1 MNLFTSDIASQLIR
15 SNDSYPVDINDAWGW
30 AGYPNKKYA
39 EKILTASFEKDVDYV
54 FEYYAL
60 TYAAR
65 ETIKL
70 TLECFKELAMMAGT
84 HRGRESVA
92 ILATNLI
99 ARKFNSQDIHQA
111 KDGYINLNQMAKAAG
126 KRIDN
131 WLRLQST
138 KKLIQEFNSQIPSSD
153 LREKPPV
160 TSSDLRERF
169 PVTSSNLRGESPA
182 LITMISG
189 IKGQRGGGGTWA
201 HPDIA
206 IQFAQWCSPAFA
218 LQVSRWVREIFECRQ
233 APLLNKQPPLDDF
246 WAGFTLTAMTDLA
259 NVDIETARNMSK
271 LALEAQRVNPSLFAA
286 GVFDPIESASHLGQ
300 KESGGK
306 IDQEMSQ
313 GVVEWLS
320 TLDLAQPIEMSITQ
334 LHKQYA
340 AWCHS
345 EKRESLGR
353 RLFGN
358 ELRKLGVPSRK
369 SHGLI
374 VCKIAKA

>member
-1 MNLFTSDIASQLIR
+1 MKLFTSDIASQLIR
-15 SNDSYPVDINDAWGW
+15 SSDSYPVDIYDAWGW

-84 HRGRESVA
+84 HRGREVVA
-92 ILATNLI
+92 LLATNLI
-99 ARKFNSQDIHQA
+99 ARKFNSQNIHQA

-131 WLRLQST
+131 WLQNQST
-138 KKLIQEFNSQIPSSD
+138 RDLLAEFREQQLKLPEIPGSISEP
-153 LREKPPV
+153 LV
-160 TSSDLRERF
+160 TIEGR
-169 PVTSSNLRGESPA
+169 
-182 LITMISG
+182 
-189 IKGQRGGGGTWA
+189 GGGTWA

-233 APLLNKQPPLDDF
+233 APLLNKQLTLDDF
-246 WAGFTLTAMTDLA
+246 WAGFTLTAMADLA

-271 LALEAQRVNPSLFAA
+271 LALEAQRANPSLFSA

-300 KESGGK
+300 KESGSK

-313 GVVEWLS
+313 GVIEWLS
-320 TLDLAQPIEMSITQ
+320 TLNLDQPLEMSITQ

-345 EKRESLGR
+345 EKRKSLGR

-369 SHGLI
+369 SNGLI
-374 VCKIAKA
+374 VYKIAKA